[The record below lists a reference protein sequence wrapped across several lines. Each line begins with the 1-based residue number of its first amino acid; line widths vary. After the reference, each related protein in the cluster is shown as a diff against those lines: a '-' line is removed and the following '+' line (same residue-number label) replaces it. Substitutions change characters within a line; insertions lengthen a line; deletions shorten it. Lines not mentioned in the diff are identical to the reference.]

1 MGSWDVSADEA
12 PDLGTLSSWVSSNW
26 SLVASLHLKRLTDVM
41 ILLVFDNAK
50 DAERV

>member
-1 MGSWDVSADEA
+1 MASWDVFVDEA

-26 SLVASLHLKRLTDVM
+26 SLSTSLHLKRLTDVM

-50 DAERV
+50 DVERV